1 MDRLLACTCS
11 LLASPSS
18 LPHLLPRKIVSK
30 RDRVINL
37 RNSRYH
43 FSSIGERKLR
53 YDETRVIK
61 LLTMLSFTL
70 VETRLVTI
78 VLISNHHLHLTFI
91 QFLRQSTITIY
102 IQIPERLLKKC
113 KILSYHWL
121 RYEIS
126 LSFILR

>member
-78 VLISNHHLHLTFI
+78 VLISKSTFDIYTISSPIHDNYLHKNSGKIIEKMQDTFVSLAAI
-91 QFLRQSTITIY
+91 RN
-102 IQIPERLLKKC
+102 
-113 KILSYHWL
+113 
-121 RYEIS
+121 
-126 LSFILR
+126 LSFFYSSIN